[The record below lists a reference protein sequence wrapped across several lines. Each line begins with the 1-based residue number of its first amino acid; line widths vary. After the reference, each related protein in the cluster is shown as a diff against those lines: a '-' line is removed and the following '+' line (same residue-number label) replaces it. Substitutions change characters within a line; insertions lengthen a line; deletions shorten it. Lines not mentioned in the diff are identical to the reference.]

1 MTEQEIIAAANAAL
15 AEEFELDMSEMVP
28 EARFDDDLNLDSL
41 DAVDMVIVLEQ
52 TFGIKLRDSQAIKEI
67 RTLDDLHRFLIAKN
81 AELQGA

>member
-15 AEEFELDMSEMVP
+15 AEEFELDLSEMVP
-28 EARFDDDLNLDSL
+28 EARFDEDLNLDSL

-67 RTLDDLHRFLIAKN
+67 RTLDDLYKFLIAKN
-81 AELQGA
+81 AEMHGA

>member
-15 AEEFELDMSEMVP
+15 AEEFELDLSEMVP

-52 TFGIKLRDSQAIKEI
+52 TFAIKLRDNQALKEI
-67 RTLDDLHRFLIAKN
+67 RTLEDLHRFLIAKK
-81 AELQGA
+81 AEQAGS